1 LTSLSPTTLLKH
13 IERRNRK
20 MAEAGMTILDCQ
32 YLIMLVEELASI
44 LQYSSNVDYVTNAV
58 AEANKKRKKKEEI

>member
-1 LTSLSPTTLLKH
+1 
-13 IERRNRK
+13 
-20 MAEAGMTILDCQ
+20 MTILDCQ